1 MHPLNT
7 MAILTPS
14 YLPDLESF
22 VRLHESVLESTDGG
36 TRHHVIVPK
45 RDLSSFLA
53 IGSPRLD
60 VWSEADFLPSG
71 FVATDGLAALR
82 RRIPVLPRTINCSAL
97 NLRRPWPP
105 VRGWILQQILKLSA
119 ATRLSCD
126 AVVIIDSDVVL
137 VRPMPVQTYIRN
149 GAVRLYE
156 MPGAV
161 TEDLPRHMQWTR
173 TAHELLGIPWQP
185 LTSFPDY
192 IGGIVSW
199 DPQVVRGCLTRIEE
213 VSGSSWAGTVA
224 RRLHVS
230 EFILY
235 GTYARHFGTE
245 HQYSFREP
253 STLCHSYWSPTPLG
267 EQEADAFVAAYS
279 PRNLAVHIQSNSRT
293 PQQVIEAVVAGV
305 GGRATQ

>member
-1 MHPLNT
+1 MYPLNT
-7 MAILTPS
+7 MAVLTPS

-22 VRLHESVLESTDGG
+22 IRLHESVLQATDET
-36 TRHHVIVPK
+36 TRHHVIVPR
-45 RDLSSFLA
+45 RDLTSFRA

-82 RRIPVLPRTINCSAL
+82 RRLPGLPPTINCSAV

-105 VRGWILQQILKLSA
+105 LRGWILQQILKLSA

-126 AVVIIDSDVVL
+126 AVVVIDSDVVL
-137 VRPMPVQTYIRN
+137 VRRMPVETYIRN

-156 MPGAV
+156 KPGAV
-161 TEDLPRHMQWTR
+161 TEDLSRHMLWTR
-173 TAHELLGIPWQP
+173 TAYELLGIPWQP
-185 LTSFPDY
+185 SPDFPDY
-192 IGGIVSW
+192 IGGIVTW
-199 DPQVVRGCLTRIEE
+199 DPTIVRGCLTRIED
-213 VSGSSWAGTVA
+213 VSRSSWAGTVA
-224 RRLHVS
+224 RRLHFS

-245 HQYSFREP
+245 HQRSFREP

-267 EQEADAFVAAYS
+267 RQEADAFVAAYNS
-279 PRNLAVHIQSNSRT
+279 SDLAVHVQSNSKT
-293 PQQVIEAVVAGV
+293 SPGIIQAVVAGV
-305 GGRATQ
+305 AGQVAQ

>member
-1 MHPLNT
+1 MHSLNT

-22 VRLHESVLESTDGG
+22 IRLHESVLEATDGE

-45 RDLSSFLA
+45 RDLSSFRA
-53 IGSPRLD
+53 IGSPRLE
-60 VWSEADFLPSG
+60 VWCEADFLPSG
-71 FVATDGLAALR
+71 FIATDRLAALR

-97 NLRRPWPP
+97 NVSRPWPP

-137 VRPMPVQTYIRN
+137 VRPTPMETYIRN

-156 MPGAV
+156 KPGAV
-161 TEDLPRHMQWTR
+161 TEALSRHMQWTR
-173 TAHELLGIPWQP
+173 TSYELLGIPWQP
-185 LTSFPDY
+185 QPSFPDY
-192 IGGIVSW
+192 IGGIVTW
-199 DPQVVRGCLTRIEE
+199 DPEVVRGCLARIEE

-224 RRLHVS
+224 RRLHFS

-235 GTYARHFGTE
+235 GTYARHFGTA
-245 HQYSFREP
+245 HQRSFREP
-253 STLCHSYWSPTPLG
+253 TTLCHSYWSPTPLG
-267 EQEADAFVAAYS
+267 GQEADAFVAAYS
-279 PRNLAVHIQSNSRT
+279 PRDVAVHVQSNSRT
-293 PQQVIEAVVAGV
+293 SPQIVEAVVAEV
-305 GGRATQ
+305 AGRASR